1 MEYIGAFLLTGIV
14 FAAVDAVWLMATA
27 NLYKNEFSSLLRPV
41 PNFFAAIAFYILY
54 VLGIVVFVLVP
65 ALSSGLWW
73 QAAIHGAL
81 FGLVTYATY
90 DLTNLATLK
99 KWSVKITLIDMVWG
113 TVLTGV
119 SSVITFIVIKG
130 WF

>member
-1 MEYIGAFLLTGIV
+1 MEYVGAFLLTGIV
-14 FAAVDAVWLMATA
+14 FAAVDAVWLIATA
-27 NLYKNEFSSLLRPV
+27 NLYKNEFGSLLRPV

-65 ALSSGLWW
+65 ALSGGQWW
-73 QAAIHGAL
+73 QVAIHGAL

-119 SSVITFIVIKG
+119 SSVIAFVLIKG